1 MLSFDEFKRYVENH
15 LEEYLPP
22 QYKNA
27 SISIQN
33 VQKNNGLV
41 LAGLTVLPIG
51 HNIAPT
57 IYLNEYYKH
66 YTQGK
71 SIEDILDDV
80 SATACLHMCPQEFD
94 NVAFDFRNYDYVK
107 DRVVMVAVNREMNE
121 DLLRQV
127 PHQNF
132 EDLAII
138 YKVVVGDIEA
148 ELATI
153 TVYNQH
159 MDFWDV
165 SQSELHELAMKNTK
179 ELLPV
184 KVQTMKEVMMKEL
197 LKDGLDPEIVEQA
210 YEMMNVEEQMF
221 VISNKQ
227 QINGAVNMMY
237 DDVLSDIAEQVGTDL
252 YIIPSSIHECIAVS
266 CEVISAEALAEMVN
280 EVNADCVKDEEVLSS
295 HVYRFNAQE
304 KTLALADTTVEELG
318 LMAAEGGQDYG
329 TKQES
334 VEAVRPRRHR

>member
-1 MLSFDEFKRYVENH
+1 MLSFEEFKRYVENH

-22 QYKNA
+22 EYKNA

-41 LAGLTVLPIG
+41 LAGLSVLPIG

-57 IYLNEYYKH
+57 IYLNEHYEH

-71 SIEDILDDV
+71 PMEDILEYV

-94 NVAFDFRNYDYVK
+94 NVAFDFKDFDYVK
-107 DRVVMVAVNREMNE
+107 DRVVMMALNREMNGE
-121 DLLRQV
+121 LLKDV

-138 YKVVVGDIEA
+138 YKVVVGDIES

-153 TVYNQH
+153 TVHNQH

-165 SQSELHELAMKNTK
+165 SQTELHELAMKNTR

-184 KVQTMKEVMMKEL
+184 KVTTMKEVLMKEL
-197 LKDGLDPEIVEQA
+197 LKDGLDPQIVEQA
-210 YEMMNVEEQMF
+210 YDMMDVNEQMF
-221 VISNKQ
+221 VISNNRN
-227 QINGAVNMMY
+227 INGAVNMMY
-237 DDVLSDIAEQVGTDL
+237 DDVLSDIAAQVGTDL

-266 CEVISAEALAEMVN
+266 CDVISAEGLAEMVN
-280 EVNADCVKDEEVLSS
+280 EVNADCVRNEEVLSN

-304 KTLALADTTVEELG
+304 RTLTLADTSVEELG
-318 LMAAEGGQDYG
+318 LMAAEGGQAYG

-334 VEAVRPRRHR
+334 VEVTRPRRHR